1 LKTKEAKNREE
12 EGPPAP
18 FPANDRDTPPMT
30 PAKTVTVRFQPHNR
44 EIRVPAGDN
53 LLRAAVEAGVYI
65 QASCGGEAFCGKCRV
80 KVETGEVE
88 SPPTPKISEE
98 DYRRGFRLA
107 CQTRVLSDAE
117 VLIPVE
123 SHLDRR
129 VIARTR
135 ERVHAGRRVS
145 HQELESLVLGWCF
158 SPALRKFFVE
168 MEPPSLQDNQS
179 DLSRLLLGLRKSQ
192 GAEGISV
199 DFRLLRKLPFV
210 LRRGEWK
217 ATATVVQTRMESR
230 LGEHQL
236 RGSRRPKLINL
247 EEGDTTGEHYSI
259 VLDIGTTTV
268 WAQLLDLNRR
278 KTLAE
283 ASDYNPQIQYGDDV
297 ITRIVYAQKPGGLK
311 KLQETLVETVNGLI
325 GELLTRSGVDL
336 GRVSHMTSAGNTVM
350 THLLLGLDPKFIRE
364 SPYTPVANSV
374 PPVRAVELGLK
385 VGEHVHL
392 YTFPAVAS
400 YVGGDI
406 VSGILGSG
414 VYQRKPL
421 TLYID
426 VGTNGEIVIGNSDWM
441 VTAACS
447 AGPAF
452 EGGGIKHG
460 MRATTGAL
468 EDFRIDPVS
477 FEPMLL
483 TIGMVK
489 PKGICGSRLINT
501 VAEFLEAGVIDPK
514 GKFNTELPTCRIRSG
529 SDGNEYVLAYA
540 GETATGSD
548 LVITEVDIDNLL
560 RAKAAMYAGYV
571 TLLQSVG
578 LSISSLEQVV
588 IAGAFGSFID
598 VERAVTIGLLP
609 ELPADRFLF
618 IGNGS
623 LLGARLISFC
633 NEMLDDAERIGRLMT
648 NVELSENPLFMDN
661 YVAALFL
668 PHTHAEEFPEVSRR
682 LGKFYRGERGEE
694 RMNE

>member
-1 LKTKEAKNREE
+1 
-12 EGPPAP
+12 
-18 FPANDRDTPPMT
+18 
-30 PAKTVTVRFQPHNR
+30 V
-44 EIRVPAGDN
+44 
-53 LLRAAVEAGVYI
+53 AVEAGVYI

-80 KVETGEVE
+80 KIEKGEVE
-88 SPPTPKISEE
+88 SPRTPKVSEE
-98 DYRRGFRLA
+98 EYRQGFRLA
-107 CQTRVLSDAE
+107 CQTKILSDLE
-117 VLIPVE
+117 VGIPVE

-129 VIARTR
+129 VIARSR
-135 ERVHAGRRVS
+135 ERVTAGRRVS

-158 SPALRKFFVE
+158 NPALRKFHLEV
-168 MEPPSLQDNQS
+168 EPPTLKDNRS
-179 DLSRLLLGLRKSQ
+179 DLSRLLMALKKNLGL
-192 GAEGISV
+192 EGISI
-199 DFRLLRKLPFV
+199 DSHLLPRLPFI
-210 LRRGEWK
+210 LRQADWK
-217 ATATVVQTRMESR
+217 VTATLVQTRVESQ
-230 LGEHQL
+230 LAEYQL
-236 RGSRRPKLINL
+236 RGSRRPKLISL
-247 EEGDTTGEHYSI
+247 EEGDTTQEHYSI

-268 WAQLLDLNRR
+268 WAQLLDLNQR

-297 ITRIVYAQKPGGLK
+297 ITRIVYSQKPGGLK
-311 KLQETLVETVNGLI
+311 KLQETVIGTINGLI
-325 GELLTRSGVDL
+325 RELIAKSGVNVT
-336 GRVSHMTSAGNTVM
+336 RVSHMTAAGNTIM
-350 THLLLGLDPKFIRE
+350 THLLLGLNPKYIRE
-364 SPYTPVANSV
+364 SPYTPVANYI
-374 PPVRAVELGLK
+374 PPVRAVELGLE

-392 YTFPAVAS
+392 YTFPSVAS

-414 VYQRKPL
+414 IYQRKTL

-426 VGTNGEIVIGNSDWM
+426 IGTNGEIVIGNSDWM

-477 FEPMLL
+477 YEPMLL

-489 PKGICGSRLINT
+489 PKGICGSGLINT
-501 VAEFLEAGVIDPK
+501 IAEFLEAGVITPN
-514 GKFNTELPTCRIRSG
+514 GKFNSDLPTRRIRSG
-529 SDGNEYVLAYA
+529 LDGREYVLAYA

-548 LVITEVDIDNLL
+548 LVITEVDIDNLM

-578 LSISSLEQVV
+578 LSIANLEQVV

-598 VERAVTIGLLP
+598 LERAITIGLLP
-609 ELPADRFLF
+609 ELPLDRFLF

-633 NEMLDDAERIGRLMT
+633 NEMLDDGERVCRMMT
-648 NVELSENPLFMDN
+648 NVELSENPIFMDN
-661 YVAALFL
+661 YMAALFL
-668 PHTHAEEFPEVSRR
+668 PHTNGGEFPGVSEKLRVR
-682 LGKFYRGERGEE
+682 S
-694 RMNE
+694 